1 MATFSLVIV
10 PAKKLS
16 DGTHK
21 IRIRVAHNSDTR
33 FITTDIVV
41 RENEFK
47 NGKIVQR
54 PDKDFLNIKLQEW
67 YNTYFKRYIELEH
80 AESLTCAQLVKMIN
94 PINGER
100 NRKFEDI
107 VEEFLSQIDEDDR
120 EKTHKLYKLAAKH
133 FIRFTGPGSLME
145 HTKKVIIY
153 K

>member
-33 FITTDIVV
+33 FITTEIVV

-80 AESLTCAQLVKMIN
+80 AESLTLKNSSHRSMRMIEKKR
-94 PINGER
+94 IN
-100 NRKFEDI
+100 
-107 VEEFLSQIDEDDR
+107 
-120 EKTHKLYKLAAKH
+120 
-133 FIRFTGPGSLME
+133 FINWPLNILFGSPVQA
-145 HTKKVIIY
+145 HSWNT
-153 K
+153 

>member
-33 FITTDIVV
+33 FITTEIVV

-67 YNTYFKRYIELEH
+67 YNTYFKRYLELEH
-80 AESLTCAQLVKMIN
+80 ADSLTCVQLVKIITN
-94 PINGER
+94 PITLVNSIANLR
-100 NRKFEDI
+100 TLLK
-107 VEEFLSQIDEDDR
+107 SSY
-120 EKTHKLYKLAAKH
+120 HK
-133 FIRFTGPGSLME
+133 
-145 HTKKVIIY
+145 
-153 K
+153 

>member
-67 YNTYFKRYIELEH
+67 YSTYFKRYIELEH
-80 AESLTCAQLVKMIN
+80 AESL
-94 PINGER
+94 
-100 NRKFEDI
+100 
-107 VEEFLSQIDEDDR
+107 S
-120 EKTHKLYKLAAKH
+120 
-133 FIRFTGPGSLME
+133 
-145 HTKKVIIY
+145 
-153 K
+153 

>member
-10 PAKKLS
+10 PSKKLS

-33 FITTDIVV
+33 FITTEIAV

-54 PDKDFLNIKLQEW
+54 PDKNFLNVKLQEW
-67 YNTYFKRYIELEH
+67 YNMYFKRYIELEN
-80 AESLTCAQLVKMIN
+80 ADSLTCAQLVKMITN
-94 PINGER
+94 PITGEQH
-100 NRKFEDI
+100 RKFEDI

-120 EKTHKLYKLAAKH
+120 E
-133 FIRFTGPGSLME
+133 
-145 HTKKVIIY
+145 
-153 K
+153 